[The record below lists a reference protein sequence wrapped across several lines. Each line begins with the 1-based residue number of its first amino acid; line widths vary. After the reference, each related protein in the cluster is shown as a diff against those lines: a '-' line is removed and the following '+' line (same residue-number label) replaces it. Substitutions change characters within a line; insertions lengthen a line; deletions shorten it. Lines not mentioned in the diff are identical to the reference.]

1 MKVSSSI
8 TNTVSDNTGLPSL
21 LSSEAEPSLPANGL
35 PIAPPKDSSSDPTS
49 PSFDAVLAML
59 GVPLNLPLPP
69 VTSPTPV
76 VANESSGSATPLMM
90 DLSARIPVTAAI
102 TAGAAAEIDN
112 GGMKMTPAPLA
123 FVAVEQRTDQR
134 VLDDSKVLVTPVAN
148 PIETLKIPPELPA
161 PLPTNNTSEP
171 LTVADRPMKNVDD
184 AGLHQ
189 SAGLAQPSVEQK
201 PEAPPPEYTE
211 PNPRIAPA
219 DVLPLRTAQPEITE
233 IARRKPDDLSDVP
246 GQKNVPHRHAAIE
259 GRLVVEGTNPQP
271 HTLEPTASA
280 FSSMNST
287 SLTSS
292 LAAAIQTHHSELA
305 AGRPIE
311 LQLRLDPPELGM
323 VRVHLRLTD
332 DVVSVRFIAGD
343 EAATR
348 MLESQLPDLRQ
359 SLAERGLTFTQCDV
373 TCDSR
378 QQQAFDFQQSA
389 ERAPFAPTRLAPR
402 AWPTASPT
410 LRSSIA
416 RGDRLDVL
424 A

>member
-171 LTVADRPMKNVDD
+171 LTVADRPMRNVDD
-184 AGLHQ
+184 AGLGQ
-189 SAGLAQPSVEQK
+189 SSVEQK
-201 PEAPPPEYTE
+201 PEAPPSANIE
-211 PNPRIAPA
+211 PNPKIESA

-246 GQKNVPHRHAAIE
+246 GQNNVPHRHAAIE
-259 GRLVVEGTNPQP
+259 GRFVVEGTNPQP
-271 HTLEPTASA
+271 HTLEPTASVLP
-280 FSSMNST
+280 SMNSA
-287 SLTSS
+287 SLASS